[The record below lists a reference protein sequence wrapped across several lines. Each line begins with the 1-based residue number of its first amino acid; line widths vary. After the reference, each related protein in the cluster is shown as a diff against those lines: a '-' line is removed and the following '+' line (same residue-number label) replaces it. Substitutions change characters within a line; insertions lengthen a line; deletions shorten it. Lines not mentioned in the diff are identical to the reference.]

1 MLLWQVSLPVHTFGS
16 SEHKRKAVCPLLG
29 GSSQDATHFTP
40 LYPSCPGPNHWKVA
54 QQTSPWPQSLA
65 PMHSISM
72 VSWIQPPG
80 WLQKLLFMLLSS
92 KQQTSLLVQ
101 VAVPQLTMPPMPVPV
116 LTTVL
121 ATELVTVLATE
132 LVTVLATEL
141 LTVVML
147 APVLVMLLVTG
158 PLLETTTVVVTAL
171 TDAVEVD
178 TFVLAR
184 PPCPAPPC
192 PLPPVPSPSS

>member
-40 LYPSCPGPNHWKVA
+40 LYPSDPGPNHWKVA

-72 VSWIQPPG
+72 VPWLQPPG
-80 WLQKLLFMLLSS
+80 WLQKLLFMSLSS

-101 VAVPQLTMPPMPVPV
+101 IAVPQLTMPPMPVPV
-116 LTTVL
+116 LT
-121 ATELVTVLATE
+121 TVLATE

-158 PLLETTTVVVTAL
+158 PLLETTPVAVTAL
-171 TDAVEVD
+171 TDAVEAVTVD

>member
-1 MLLWQVSLPVHTFGS
+1 MLVWQVSLPVHTFGS

-40 LYPSCPGPNHWKVA
+40 LYPCCPGPNHWKVA

-132 LVTVLATEL
+132 L

-147 APVLVMLLVTG
+147 APVLVTLLVTG
-158 PLLETTTVVVTAL
+158 PLLETTPVAVTAL
-171 TDAVEVD
+171 TDAIEAVTVD
-178 TFVLAR
+178 TFMLAM